1 MIHHIEGDTMRA
13 MNNGFTLIEVMIVVA
28 IVGILATV
36 AYPSYQDYL
45 DRGKATDA
53 ITTLSDQRVRL
64 EQFFQDNRNYGTG
77 GVCGKTAGGAVS
89 LPYPVDSLKK
99 YFTITC
105 APDATGATY
114 VLTATQ
120 TSGPAFVYTVNQN
133 NARATVTFKGVA
145 ATCTTGWQSKKG
157 ETC

>member
-1 MIHHIEGDTMRA
+1 MRTA
-13 MNNGFTLIEVMIVVA
+13 NSGFTLIELMVVVA
-28 IVGILATV
+28 IVGILAAV

-77 GVCGKTAGGAVS
+77 ACGTTAGGAVS
-89 LPYPVDSLKK
+89 LAYPVVSLKK
-99 YFTITC
+99 YFNITC
-105 APDATGATY
+105 ALGAGGTTY

-120 TSGPAFVYTVNQN
+120 ASGPAFVYTVNQN
-133 NARATVTFKGVA
+133 NARTTVTFKGVA

-157 ETC
+157 EVC